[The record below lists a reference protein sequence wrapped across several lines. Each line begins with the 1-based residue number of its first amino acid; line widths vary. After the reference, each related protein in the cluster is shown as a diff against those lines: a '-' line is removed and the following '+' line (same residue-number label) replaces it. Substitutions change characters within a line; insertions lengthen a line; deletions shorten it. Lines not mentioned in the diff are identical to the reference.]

1 MQFRKHSNIQPKFR
15 IRLSTVHDGQYLGP
29 LPASDGQ
36 LRHSACTGGR
46 RHLPSAEFANARS
59 KNNMG
64 RSSPLVHLSVGW
76 VWIRP
81 GRRTFSRSHEG
92 KARTQ
97 GMEAINVLAQNLQ
110 ANTTRSSP
118 QRLLRDDCYS
128 FSSND
133 RRSRTRFR
141 AIWQHERFL
150 GDSIHSLGR
159 SSDLLCCVCAG
170 DKEAK
175 VAGGS
180 SGLESR
186 GQTRVLVCAQENSE
200 PRA

>member
-1 MQFRKHSNIQPKFR
+1 
-15 IRLSTVHDGQYLGP
+15 
-29 LPASDGQ
+29 
-36 LRHSACTGGR
+36 
-46 RHLPSAEFANARS
+46 
-59 KNNMG
+59 
-64 RSSPLVHLSVGW
+64 
-76 VWIRP
+76 
-81 GRRTFSRSHEG
+81 
-92 KARTQ
+92 
-97 GMEAINVLAQNLQ
+97 MEATNVFSQNLQ

-118 QRLLRDDCYS
+118 QRLLRADCY
-128 FSSND
+128 FLSSDD

-186 GQTRVLVCAQENSE
+186 GQTRVLVYTQENSE
-200 PRA
+200 